1 MRTFGLCLLQD
12 KSVTVIVIVLL
23 MIAQVQSEVE
33 SSAIP
38 VIIRRR
44 PSADIY
50 TILLFQQNRIEDR
63 LCPTDNATYLVK
75 ERQCIN
81 NQNLF
86 DGNLTLHIPTN

>member
-1 MRTFGLCLLQD
+1 MM
-12 KSVTVIVIVLL
+12 V
-23 MIAQVQSEVE
+23 QVHSEVE
-33 SSAIP
+33 LSAIP

-44 PSADIY
+44 ASADIY
-50 TILLFQQNRIEDR
+50 TILLFQQNVTEDK

-86 DGNLTLHIPTN
+86 NGNLHYKLEVYSSQSPIQNAYL